1 MKKVYFFDFDGTL
14 TYKDTMFLF
23 LKYYHPAVYWRQ
35 FIWHI
40 PLFVLLKLKLID
52 AEKVKQKFVYSILK
66 GATKEELT
74 TKATHF
80 FEKYYPNLIR
90 PKALKFIEE
99 INKEGARAYLVTASL
114 DIWTKPFADKF
125 GFGLIAT
132 KTKFVEG
139 KIVKEF
145 DSKNCNGQEKV
156 NRILSEIGEN
166 DTYTT
171 IAFGDTNGDREML
184 SWASE
189 GYFRY
194 FH

>member
-52 AEKVKQKFVYSILK
+52 AEKVKQKFVYSVLK

-132 KTKFVEG
+132 KTK
-139 KIVKEF
+139 KPRH
-145 DSKNCNGQEKV
+145 S
-156 NRILSEIGEN
+156 LSQ
-166 DTYTT
+166 
-171 IAFGDTNGDREML
+171 L
-184 SWASE
+184 
-189 GYFRY
+189 
-194 FH
+194 

>member
-1 MKKVYFFDFDGTL
+1 MAYSIVCLVKIK
-14 TYKDTMFLF
+14 
-23 LKYYHPAVYWRQ
+23 
-35 FIWHI
+35 
-40 PLFVLLKLKLID
+40 ID

-171 IAFGDTNGDREML
+171 VAFGDTNGDREML